1 MSSCHAAIYARVSSE
16 HQAEGG
22 TVASQIAALEARLAQ
37 DRLQVTPDHR
47 FVDDGYSGSTLKR
60 PALERLRDAVAS
72 GLVNRLYVHSP
83 DRLARRYAYQVLLI
97 DEFRRSGVE
106 VVLLNRPLGQ
116 SPEDDLLLQVQGM
129 IAEYERA
136 KILERSRRGK
146 RHAAHA
152 GSVSVLS
159 AAPYGY
165 RYVDRHAGGGV
176 ARYEVVEEQAAV
188 VRRIFHWMGV
198 DRLGI
203 REICLRLERSR
214 QPSPTGRPRWASSTL
229 GDMLKNPAYM
239 GAAAFGKT
247 QAGPAPARLRPR
259 RGEPEH
265 SKIDGGTY
273 NAPAQNWVTVPVP
286 AIVDPALFEAVQ
298 AQLAEN
304 RLRHRRTPAGQRHLL
319 QGLVVCK
326 LCGYAYYGKT
336 VYPRSRS
343 GERREYPYYRCSGSD
358 AYRFGGQRVCTNA
371 QVRADHLNAA
381 VWREVERLLNDP
393 HRLAAEYERRL
404 DQVRDGGPEQIDL
417 AALEAQMAKLKR
429 GIDRLIDSYAEGVID
444 KGEFEPRLVG
454 FRQRLGG
461 LEERRRALFDRTS
474 LETTLTLLVGRLE
487 DFAGHVRNKLEAFD
501 WHQRRDLIRLLV
513 KRVEIDHTDITVV
526 FRVTPLPDGHDP
538 DNSSRILQDCPER
551 QRPAVGQVGV
561 IGQVPRVD
569 IGHDYV
575 PLRQGDTSVDHL
587 GRIPGNRFAP
597 SPAVDE
603 HTGIGRV
610 GEDLLDHLVGRPHP
624 GDAAGGGAGLRAPRQ
639 GQPVLQEVAMH
650 GPGAAQ
656 HGEAFEHRGDRQAH
670 GVVRVLHHDPV
681 GPPTEADRQTKG
693 EFSPACLAQQV
704 APHAATQDVQL
715 GREEGALE
723 TQEEKIVRIA
733 RIVRSVMLMP

>member
-37 DRLQVTPDHR
+37 DGLQVTPDHR

-60 PALERLRDAVAS
+60 PALERLRDAVAA
-72 GLVNRLYVHSP
+72 GLVDRLYVHSP

-165 RYVDRHAGGGV
+165 RYVGRHAGGGV

-229 GDMLKNPAYM
+229 GDILKNPAYM

-247 QAGPAPARLRPR
+247 RAGPAPDRLRPR

-265 SKIDGGTY
+265 PKVDGGTY
-273 NAPAQNWVTVPVP
+273 NAPAQDWVTVPVP

-304 RLRHRRTPAGQRHLL
+304 RLRHRRAPAGQRHLL

-336 VYPRSRS
+336 VYPRSHS

-358 AYRFGGQRVCTNA
+358 AYRFGGQRVCSNA

-381 VWREVERLLNDP
+381 VWQEVERLLNDP

-404 DQVRDGGPEQIDL
+404 DQVRDSGPEQIDL
-417 AALEAQMAKLKR
+417 AALEAQVAKLKR
-429 GIDRLIDSYAEGVID
+429 GVDRLIDSYAEGVID

-461 LEERRRALFDRTS
+461 LEERRRTLFDRTS
-474 LETTLTLLVGRLE
+474 LKTTLTLLVGRLE

-538 DNSSRILQDCPER
+538 DNGSRILQDCPGR
-551 QRPAVGQVGV
+551 QHFPAVPVHNRHQVEKSLWHRDV
-561 IGQVPRVD
+561 RD
-569 IGHDYV
+569 ISR
-575 PLRQGDTSVDHL
+575 P
-587 GRIPGNRFAP
+587 
-597 SPAVDE
+597 
-603 HTGIGRV
+603 
-610 GEDLLDHLVGRPHP
+610 HLVL
-624 GDAAGGGAGLRAPRQ
+624 D
-639 GQPVLQEVAMH
+639 
-650 GPGAAQ
+650 
-656 HGEAFEHRGDRQAH
+656 GEA
-670 GVVRVLHHDPV
+670 
-681 GPPTEADRQTKG
+681 
-693 EFSPACLAQQV
+693 AQQV
-704 APHAATQDVQL
+704 RIGLVLGVRLAGVGFLPDHLQAHLTHQPADPLAVDDMALAAQPIL
-715 GREEGALE
+715 RE
-723 TQEEKIVRIA
+723 
-733 RIVRSVMLMP
+733 P